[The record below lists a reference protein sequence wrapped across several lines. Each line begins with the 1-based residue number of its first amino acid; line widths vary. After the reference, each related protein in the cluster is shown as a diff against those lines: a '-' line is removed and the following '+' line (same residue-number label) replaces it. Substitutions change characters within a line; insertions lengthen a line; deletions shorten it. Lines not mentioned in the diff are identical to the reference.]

1 MHDFWDDGVFFGEKT
16 LDFGVK
22 RGILEEKMHDFRDNG
37 VYSKR
42 KWVIWGLNGGF
53 SKRRCW
59 IFGKKWDFQ
68 TDNV

>member
-1 MHDFWDDGVFFGEKT
+1 MRGFVVKGV
-16 LDFGVK
+16 
-22 RGILEEKMHDFRDNG
+22 ILKEKMHDLRDNE
-37 VYSKR
+37 VFSKR

-59 IFGKKWDFQ
+59 IFGKKGDFR